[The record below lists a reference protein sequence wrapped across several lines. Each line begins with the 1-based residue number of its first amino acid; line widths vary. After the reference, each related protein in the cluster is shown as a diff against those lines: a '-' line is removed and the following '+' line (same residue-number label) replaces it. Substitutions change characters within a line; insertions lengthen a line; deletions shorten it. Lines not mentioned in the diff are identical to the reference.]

1 MALQTQESLLRG
13 AAKRIAKKY
22 GVDPELFVN
31 LVQKESNF
39 KPDAKGAA
47 GEIGLTQIMYK
58 TGLQPGLGVKPI
70 EDRGDAL
77 DNLRFGAEYLAA
89 LLDYYQGDYRKA
101 LMAYNGGMGN
111 VNQGTVSTAAQN
123 YANDLLSGQSGRPG
137 FDSGTSVTNNQM
149 PVTPNMGTGSPA
161 TTMSGRMG
169 DIQKTIASL
178 FDRMSPS
185 MQRPT
190 PIQNRKPFSEMGGM
204 SPLSSLK
211 NLPTTPMPMIN
222 PAKMSGL
229 PVTGIASL
237 RKGKK

>member
-1 MALQTQESLLRG
+1 MAFQTQESLLRG

-22 GVDPELFVN
+22 GVDPELFVR

-39 KPDAKGAA
+39 DPNAKGAA

-89 LLDYYQGDYRKA
+89 LLEYYQGDYRKA

-111 VNQGTVSTAAQN
+111 VDKGTVSTAAQN
-123 YANDLLSGQSGRPG
+123 YANDLLSNQSGRPG
-137 FDSGTSVTNNQM
+137 FDPGTSVPNDQM
-149 PVTPNMGTGSPA
+149 PVTPKMNTGSPA
-161 TTMSGRMG
+161 TTMSGSMA
-169 DIQKTIASL
+169 DMQKTIENL
-178 FDRMSPS
+178 FNRMTPP
-185 MQRPT
+185 MQRP
-190 PIQNRKPFSEMGGM
+190 PAIQNRGGFRQMSGM

-211 NLPTTPMPMIN
+211 NLPMIN

-229 PVTGIASL
+229 PLSGIASL

>member
-1 MALQTQESLLRG
+1 MAFQTQESLLRG

-22 GVDPELFVN
+22 GVDPELFVR

-39 KPDAKGAA
+39 DPEAKGAA

-89 LLDYYQGDYRKA
+89 LLEYYQGDYRKA

-111 VNQGTVSTAAQN
+111 VDKGTVSNAAQN
-123 YANDLLSGQSGRPG
+123 YANDLLSNQSGRPG
-137 FDSGTSVTNNQM
+137 FDPGTSVPNDQM
-149 PVTPNMGTGSPA
+149 PVTPKMNTGSPA
-161 TTMSGRMG
+161 TTMSGSIGNM
-169 DIQKTIASL
+169 QKTIADL
-178 FDRMSPS
+178 FNRMTPP
-185 MQRPT
+185 MQRPPT
-190 PIQNRKPFSEMGGM
+190 IQNRKGFGQMSGM

-211 NLPTTPMPMIN
+211 NLPMLN

-229 PVTGIASL
+229 PLSGIASL

>member
-1 MALQTQESLLRG
+1 MAFQTQESLLRG

-22 GVDPELFVN
+22 GVDPELFVR

-39 KPDAKGAA
+39 DPNAKGAA

-89 LLDYYQGDYRKA
+89 LLEYYQGDYRKA

-111 VNQGTVSTAAQN
+111 VDKGTVLTAAQN
-123 YANDLLSGQSGRPG
+123 YANDLLSNQSGRPG
-137 FDSGTSVTNNQM
+137 FDPGTSVPNDQM
-149 PVTPNMGTGSPA
+149 PVTPKMNTGSPA
-161 TTMSGRMG
+161 TTMSGSMA
-169 DIQKTIASL
+169 DMQKTIENL
-178 FDRMSPS
+178 FNRMTPP
-185 MQRPT
+185 MQRP
-190 PIQNRKPFSEMGGM
+190 PAIQNRGGFRQMSGM

-211 NLPTTPMPMIN
+211 NLPMIN

-229 PVTGIASL
+229 PLSGIASL

>member
-1 MALQTQESLLRG
+1 MAFQTQESLLRG

-22 GVDPELFVN
+22 GVDPELFVR

-39 KPDAKGAA
+39 DPKAKGAA

-89 LLDYYQGDYRKA
+89 LLEYYQGDYRKA

-111 VNQGTVSTAAQN
+111 VDKGTVSTAAQN
-123 YANDLLSGQSGRPG
+123 YANDLLSNQSGRPG
-137 FDSGTSVTNNQM
+137 FDPGTSVPNDQM
-149 PVTPNMGTGSPA
+149 PVTPKMNTGSPA
-161 TTMSGRMG
+161 TTMSGSICNM
-169 DIQKTIASL
+169 QKTIADL
-178 FDRMSPS
+178 FNSMTPP
-185 MQRPT
+185 MQRP
-190 PIQNRKPFSEMGGM
+190 PAIQNRRGFRQMSGM

-211 NLPTTPMPMIN
+211 NLPMIN

-229 PVTGIASL
+229 PLSGIASL